1 MHLLAVIDATDVDA
15 PQGPATVVA
24 GLSLLERTVRLA
36 DVCGADEIAVAGL
49 QDGAD
54 NQLPVE
60 VSGVD
65 APVSVVTSDGNSSL
79 VDRPD
84 AILILDAGAVYE
96 RGLVNTAVDHLDRLR
111 PDESAGSPSRHLAV
125 LRCNSSTNLQA
136 LLQTPGD
143 FRSRA
148 PARISGG
155 WVVRID
161 SPQAVDNAARRLWNG
176 CRKPEDGLVSRYL
189 NRHISLAISRRLAP
203 TSVGPNHVT
212 FLTFMLGIAAAFAA
226 ACGHYTGFL
235 LAGILYQTNSVV
247 DGVDGELARVRYEF
261 SFTGEWLDTI
271 SDDMADLLMYI
282 GLGIGAWRTVDVELG
297 SFGPELWLVLGGVAA
312 ASKVATMAVYYRW
325 LIANDRG
332 DLLAFQWSFED
343 DDDTAQS
350 AVDRALSFTRYFFR
364 KDFIVFAAMVLS
376 FGGFLPHLLIVLAP
390 GNAIVA
396 ISVFVEQLGSPD

>member
-36 DVCGADEIAVAGL
+36 DVCGADEIAVVGL
-49 QDGAD
+49 QGGTDP
-54 NQLPVE
+54 QLPLDA
-60 VSGVD
+60 SGVD
-65 APVSVVTSDGNSSL
+65 APISIVTGDGTPSL
-79 VDRPD
+79 VDRRD
-84 AILILDAGAVYE
+84 ALLILDAGAVYE
-96 RGLVNTAVDHLDRLR
+96 RGLVNTAVDHIDDLP

-125 LRCNSSTNLQA
+125 LRCSSSTNLQPI
-136 LLQTPGD
+136 LQAPGD
-143 FRSRA
+143 FRNRA

-161 SPQAVDNAARRLWNG
+161 SPQAVDDAARRLWNG

-212 FLTFMLGIAAAFAA
+212 FLTFLLGIAAALSAA
-226 ACGHYTGFL
+226 YGHYTGFL
-235 LAGILYQTNSVV
+235 IAGILYQTNSII

-261 SFTGEWLDTI
+261 SFAGEWLDTI

-282 GLGIGAWRTVDVELG
+282 GLGIGAWRTVDLDLG
-297 SFGPELWLVLGGVAA
+297 PFGPELWLILGAVAA
-312 ASKVATMAVYYRW
+312 ISKVATMAVYYRW

-343 DDDTAQS
+343 DDETAQS
-350 AVDRALSFTRYFFR
+350 GVDRALSFTRYFFR
-364 KDFIVFAAMVLS
+364 KDFIVFVAMVLS
-376 FGGFLPHLLIVLAP
+376 FGGFLPHLLIALAP

-396 ISVFVEQLGSPD
+396 VSVFLEQLGSSD